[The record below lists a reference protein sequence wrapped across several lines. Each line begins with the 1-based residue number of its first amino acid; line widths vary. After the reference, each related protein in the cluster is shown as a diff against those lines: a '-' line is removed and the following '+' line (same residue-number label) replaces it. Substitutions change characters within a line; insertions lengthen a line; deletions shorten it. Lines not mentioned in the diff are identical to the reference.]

1 MTKFGALWA
10 SLTRAKAVVLDRQ
23 NHLSRKIPKELHR
36 LLAEAILQI
45 DEIKPGLSKIAR
57 KEDPSRLVND
67 PNDRFMGWNRRR
79 SHTLE
84 TRAGIP
90 GSDKPLHHRRYVFI
104 KAGPGLRP
112 IRPLLGFNGF
122 VSHYDSSF
130 PLKKIAQVVSGWA
143 AMVDGADGHLL
154 SGSCSPLLLRIF
166 LEPVR

>member
-23 NHLSRKIPKELHR
+23 NHLPRKIPKEFHR

-57 KEDPSRLVND
+57 KEDPPRLVND

-79 SHTLE
+79 SHALE

-90 GSDKPLHHRRYVFI
+90 GSDKPLHHGRYVFV
-104 KAGPGLRP
+104 KAGHRFRP
-112 IRPLLGFNGF
+112 IRPLLGFNRF
-122 VSHYDSSF
+122 VIHKDSSF
-130 PLKKIAQVVSGWA
+130 PLKKTPQVVSGSA
-143 AMVDGADGHLL
+143 AMVDGVEGHLL
-154 SGSCSPLLLRIF
+154 SGSYSPLPLRIF
-166 LEPVR
+166 LEPEW